1 MNKLIIALLDLE
13 NTTTQIPMFED
24 VLKQAYNKQITYLPV
39 AMETTNPIY
48 YRDVCSVPAGRW
60 CRNGEPGTY
69 QGFRYEGLTDDR
81 RAINA
86 FMSDAFNMVKLIA
99 AGRNQIVVLHSET
112 YVREATMLTTLIKGL
127 QLECEVIQTTEL

>member
-1 MNKLIIALLDLE
+1 MNKLVIPLLDLE

-48 YRDVCSVPAGRW
+48 YRNVCSVPAGRW
-60 CRNGEPGTY
+60 CKDGELGTY
-69 QGFRYEGLTDDR
+69 QGFRYEDITDDR

-86 FMSDAFNMVKLIA
+86 FMSEVFNTVKRIA
-99 AGRNQIVVLHSET
+99 AGRNQIIVLHSEM
-112 YVREATMLTTLIKGL
+112 YAREATMLTTLIKGL
-127 QLECEVIQTTEL
+127 QLECEIVQTTKL